1 MAFVNCTVLADYYT
15 CHVQALPPPTTA
27 TYDADALTRLHSVVV
42 TAVCLVGVLMVAGF
56 VLCLVCTRGTSERS
70 MEESEARDEEKSPA
84 LPGLYTISAATAVLH
99 PMLFPALVAGAGTTE
114 PAAAAGKDS
123 PAYLADQLPPPAR
136 VGRPLRPAEEEEE
149 EDDDDDDEDEEEFFG
164 SRTSFHSDCSLPAT
178 PVTPASPSNTDIMLY
193 GYQASRI

>member
-1 MAFVNCTVLADYYT
+1 MRAACVNCSVLADLYT
-15 CHVQALPPPTTA
+15 CLVQALPPPTTA
-27 TYDADALTRLHSVVV
+27 TYDPDALTRLHSVIVSV
-42 TAVCLVGVLMVAGF
+42 VCLVGVLMVAGF
-56 VLCLVCTRGTSERS
+56 VVCLVCTRGTSERS

-84 LPGLYTISAATAVLH
+84 LPGLYTVSAATAVLH

-123 PAYLADQLPPPAR
+123 PAYIADQLPPPVR
-136 VGRPLRPAEEEEE
+136 VGRPLRLSEEEEE
-149 EDDDDDDEDEEEFFG
+149 DEDEEEFFG

-178 PVTPASPSNTDIMLY
+178 PVTPAGPSNTDIMLY